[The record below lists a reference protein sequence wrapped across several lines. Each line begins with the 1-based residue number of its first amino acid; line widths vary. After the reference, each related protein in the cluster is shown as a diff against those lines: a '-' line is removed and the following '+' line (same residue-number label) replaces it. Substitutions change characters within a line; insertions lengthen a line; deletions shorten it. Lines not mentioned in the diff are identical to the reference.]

1 MGDKPSCVFGFSMPT
16 RNIGQIVA
24 LMPEAS
30 TPDLASELKD
40 GFSGDVDFPYANFKV
55 LATVGEI
62 DPVTKK
68 ALTGYPDGQAAWLKD
83 NDTVRVAYQ
92 SESYATMS
100 NETYPWLMETGVK
113 FTGSHIHFIDYDRS
127 KFATFLN
134 DNSGPASE
142 MFKTSGELFDRVF
155 NVFGLEVKPKNT
167 TKTDLA
173 AKWGNQTNPDG
184 TIVEFDAKPSATSNQ
199 GLRGK
204 TNMLLSE
211 GDFFFHSFCGSVYEP
226 ANKYGAG
233 IGLADDVWLMGE
245 EWNIGSSMF
254 LDPDGA
260 GPLTGTDVA
269 NKTMGLASMVVDLK
283 NEVAYTVP
291 ALGQG
296 GYEKLLPINSQN
308 KDYTLIV
315 ASGYNHE
322 QTMPMKVYIGR
333 KGFGADGK
341 LVDQASSTISERDKF
356 LSRNGLL
363 YGQLY
368 GMAIDSSTQTN
379 LGFTTFDADVRNL
392 NTYLTNAA
400 APTAF
405 AARYYPSSYRWN
417 GFDTPEAVID
427 TDMMLW
433 VQDGD
438 TVNGVKEANSQPA
451 GYTFFNSSTKV
462 EHSSADP
469 DTSKSRFIQNHTDS
483 GGLFGVDFNL
493 IAKEIGANDL
503 DKNGLPDYL
512 SANITRILSG
522 ANGALTVDTGN
533 KGVGHFD
540 AKLNPNLQT
549 AQKHIERNTN
559 AMVAPDGLFWAKASD
574 ADVLIVDEDSGN
586 DFGERKFA
594 LRIDPVT
601 MQVLP
606 DATGYF
612 LAQAGGE
619 KNPRALAGV
628 AANPGDFQKAR
639 GSEFSGSWDVT
650 GLVTRKADGTFYTK
664 AELAGTGNQ
673 IVESS
678 RPLDEHVFIGV
689 VQQSTESGG
698 AVAANKADYG
708 GQIFQFNMDIPTG
721 TPVYRLLDRADG
733 SHFFTNNVKERD
745 AITGAG
751 FTYEGVGFNTP
762 NKGTQALYRF
772 YNSSKGAHFY
782 TASEAEKNALV
793 ATPSMGYALEGNIGN
808 VWASGAAIAGSTPVY
823 RLYNGGSGKHIFTT
837 SQLERSTLLAPST
850 GWADE
855 GIGFNV

>member
-1 MGDKPSCVFGFSMPT
+1 MPT
-16 RNIGQIVA
+16 RNIGETVA

-30 TPDLASELKD
+30 TADQTSELKS
-40 GFSGDVDFPYANFKV
+40 GFSGDVEFPYANFKV

-62 DPVTKK
+62 DPVTKR
-68 ALTGYPDGQAAWLKD
+68 ALTGYPDGNAAWLKD

-100 NETYPWLMETGVK
+100 NETYPWVMETGVK

-127 KFATFLN
+127 KFATFL
-134 DNSGPASE
+134 DGNSGPASQ
-142 MFKTSGELFDRVF
+142 MFKASGEIFDRVF

-173 AKWGNQTNPDG
+173 AKWGNQTLPDG

-204 TNMLLSE
+204 TNMRLSE
-211 GDFFFHSFCGSVYEP
+211 GDFFFHSFCGAVYEP

-233 IGLADDVWLMGE
+233 IGFADDVWLTGE
-245 EWNIGSSMF
+245 EWNIGRRVF
-254 LDPDGA
+254 PDPDGT

-269 NKTMGLASMVVDLK
+269 NQTMGMASMVVDLK
-283 NEVAYTVP
+283 NEVAYTAP

-308 KDYTLIV
+308 KDYQLIV
-315 ASGYNHE
+315 ASGYNHS
-322 QTMPMKVYIGR
+322 QTMPVKVYVGR
-333 KGFGADGK
+333 KGYGADGK
-341 LVDQASSTISERDKF
+341 LVDQASATVSERDKF
-356 LSRNGLL
+356 LARNGLL

-368 GMAIDSSTQTN
+368 GMAIDTSTQTK
-379 LGFTTFDADVRNL
+379 LGFSTFDADERNL
-392 NTYLTNAA
+392 NTYLKNAA
-400 APTAF
+400 APTTF

-417 GFDTPEAVID
+417 GFDTPEAVKD

-469 DTSKSRFIQNHTDS
+469 DTTKSRFIQNHTDA
-483 GGLFGVDFNL
+483 GAIFAVDFNS
-493 IAKEIGANDL
+493 IAKEITANDF

-522 ANGALTVDTGN
+522 ANGSLTLDTGN
-533 KGVGHFD
+533 KGVGHYD

-549 AQKHIERNTN
+549 AAKHIERNIN
-559 AMVAPDGLFWAKASD
+559 AMAAPDGLLWAKSSD
-574 ADVLIVDEDSGN
+574 ADVLIIDEDSGN
-586 DFGERKFA
+586 DFGERKYA

-612 LAQAGGE
+612 LAQAGGN
-619 KNPRALAGV
+619 KNPRALAKV
-628 AANPGDFQKAR
+628 AANPGDFTKPD
-639 GSEFSGSWDVT
+639 GSEFSGSWNATAV
-650 GLVTRKADGTFYTK
+650 VARKPDGSFYTVD
-664 AELAGTGNQ
+664 ELKGNGYQ
-673 IVESS
+673 KIEQT
-678 RPLDEHVFIGV
+678 RPLDEQVFIGV
-689 VQQSTESGG
+689 LQHKTESGG

-772 YNSSKGAHFY
+772 YNSSKGGHFY

-793 ATPSMGYALEGNIGN
+793 ATPSLGYALEGNIGN
-808 VWASGAAIAGSTPVY
+808 VWAAGAAIAGSTPVY
-823 RLYNGGSGKHIFTT
+823 RLFNAGKGMHLFTT
-837 SQLERSTLLAPST
+837 NQLERSALLAPST

>member
-1 MGDKPSCVFGFSMPT
+1 MPT
-16 RNIGQIVA
+16 RNIGEIVA

-30 TPDLASELKD
+30 TPDQTSELKD
-40 GFSGDVDFPYANFKV
+40 GFSGDVEFPYANFKV

-100 NETYPWLMETGVK
+100 NETYPWVMETGVK

-127 KFATFLN
+127 KFATFLD
-134 DNSGPASE
+134 DNSGPASQ
-142 MFKTSGELFDRVF
+142 MFKASGEIFDRVF

-173 AKWGNQTNPDG
+173 AKWGNQTLPDG
-184 TIVEFDAKPSATSNQ
+184 TIVEFISGSPASGTTPAVKDMRLTQ
-199 GLRGK
+199 
-204 TNMLLSE
+204 

-233 IGLADDVWLMGE
+233 IGFADDVWLMGE
-245 EWNIGSSMF
+245 EWNIGNSMF
-254 LDPDGA
+254 LDPDGS
-260 GPLTGTDVA
+260 GPLKGSDVA
-269 NKTMGLASMVVDLK
+269 NGTMGLASMVVDLK

-315 ASGYNHE
+315 ASGYNHD
-322 QTMPMKVYIGR
+322 QTMPMKVYVGR
-333 KGFGADGK
+333 KGYGADGK
-341 LVDQASSTISERDKF
+341 VVDQASATVSERDKF
-356 LSRNGLL
+356 LARNGLL

-368 GMAIDSSTQTN
+368 GMAIDTSTQAK
-379 LGFTTFDADVRNL
+379 LGFSTFDADAQNL

-400 APTAF
+400 APTTF

-417 GFDTPEAVID
+417 GFDTPEAVKD

-469 DTSKSRFIQNHTDS
+469 DTTKSRFIQNHTDA
-483 GGLFGVDFNL
+483 GAIFAVDFNS
-493 IAKEIGANDL
+493 IAKEITANDF

-512 SANITRILSG
+512 SANFTRILSG
-522 ANGALTVDTGN
+522 AKGSLTLDTGN

-549 AQKHIERNTN
+549 AEKHIEKNVYS
-559 AMVAPDGLFWAKASD
+559 MVAPDGLLWAKSSD
-574 ADVLIVDEDSGN
+574 ADVLIIDEDSGN
-586 DFGERKFA
+586 DFGERKYA

-628 AANPGDFQKAR
+628 AANPGDFQKPR

-650 GLVTRKADGTFYTK
+650 AMVTRKPDGSFYTID
-664 AELAGTGNQ
+664 ELKGNGYQ
-673 IVESS
+673 KVEQT

-689 VQQSTESGG
+689 LQQSGESGG

-762 NKGTQALYRF
+762 TKGTQALYRF
-772 YNSSKGAHFY
+772 YNSSKGGHFY

-808 VWASGAAIAGSTPVY
+808 VWAAGAAIAGSAPVY
-823 RLYNGGSGKHIFTT
+823 RLFNAGKGMHLFTT
-837 SQLERSTLLAPST
+837 NQQERSALLAPST
-850 GWADE
+850 GWTDE
-855 GIGFNV
+855 GIAFNV